1 MTDDTSAIF
10 DIAKRLCV
18 TSIFLEKLSD
28 FSNIRKVH
36 DQSQLLLILLGEKIW
51 GSKFCIITQ
60 HYQ

>member
-1 MTDDTSAIF
+1 MTDDTRALC
-10 DIAKRLCV
+10 DIAKRLRV

-36 DQSQLLLILLGEKIW
+36 DQSQLLLILLREKIW